1 MKKFS
6 PDAEILNSI
15 IRVGFTRNLILFLV
29 FFKKNNSLS
38 IQKIF
43 FFNFKKNFNFFREFN
58 CEAKLPINFFFCQ
71 SVCLSVRLSQ
81 LFV

>member
-29 FFKKNNSLS
+29 FLRKIILFQFKKYFFL
-38 IQKIF
+38 ILKKILIF
-43 FFNFKKNFNFFREFN
+43 
-58 CEAKLPINFFFCQ
+58 LG
-71 SVCLSVRLSQ
+71 S
-81 LFV
+81 